1 MASPTNSTLL
11 QFDRAFHST
20 DKVQGYTHDF
30 YKYPARFSP
39 HFVRFFLN
47 ALTEPGD
54 YVLDPFMGGGTTIVE
69 AAASG
74 RFAIG
79 SDVNHLARF
88 VTRAKTT
95 PLSRR
100 DVSEI
105 HSWVENVRA
114 TVAGEKL
121 DASVTESPIKN
132 MPLSAYP
139 FFKTATELAESLRF
153 PRRRQFARCALL
165 RVGQLALDARTSI
178 PETEYLMDKLAHRVE
193 LMLGGMSD
201 FISAVKESGA
211 PKNKVT
217 STRHLLSYPASNGS
231 LAHSL
236 RRRDISPRLVLTSPP
251 YPGVH
256 VLYHRW
262 QIQGR
267 RETPAPYWIADVRD
281 GQNGSYYTMGGRTPA
296 GLDNYFTGLSD
307 AFRNIRQIIAPDA
320 KVVQLVAFSDTVSQL
335 PRYLDAMHRAGFEET
350 SAGGIDSQRVRSVP
364 NRKWY
369 NNQRAE
375 NDASRE
381 VLLIHR
387 PAI

>member
-1 MASPTNSTLL
+1 MVSPTNSTLL

-20 DKVQGYTHDF
+20 AKVHGYTHDF

-69 AAASG
+69 AAALG
-74 RFAIG
+74 RFVIG
-79 SDVNHLARF
+79 SDVNRLARF
-88 VTRAKTT
+88 VTRVKTT

-100 DVSEI
+100 DVLEI
-105 HSWVENVRA
+105 RSWVEDVRA
-114 TVAGEKL
+114 AVADEKL
-121 DASVTESPIKN
+121 DVNVTESPIKN
-132 MPLSAYP
+132 MPLRAYP

-165 RVGQLALDARTSI
+165 RVGQLALDARTSL
-178 PETEYLMDKLAHRVE
+178 PEADYLMGNLEHRVE
-193 LMLGGMSD
+193 LMLGGMTD
-201 FISAVKESGA
+201 FISAVKESGS

-231 LAHSL
+231 LAYSL
-236 RRRDISPRLVLTSPP
+236 RRRDIRPRLVLTSPP

-262 QIQGR
+262 QVLGR

-281 GQNGSYYTMGGRTPA
+281 GQNESYYTMGGRSPT
-296 GLDNYFTGLSD
+296 GLDNYFTGLSA
-307 AFRNIRQIIAPDA
+307 AFRNIRQIISPDA
-320 KVVQLVAFSDTVSQL
+320 KVVQLVAFSDAASQL
-335 PRYLDAMHRAGFEET
+335 PRYLEAICKAGFEET
-350 SAGGIDSQRVRSVP
+350 SAGGINSQQVRSVP

-369 NNQRAE
+369 NNQRTE

-381 VLLIHR
+381 VLLIHH
-387 PAI
+387 PSS